1 MAKEFHMKGPK
12 KNGERKDVYFPS
24 KVDMVE
30 GLEEALESLGGGA
43 SSVGV
48 FVGATSVLSGAAGLV
63 PAPET
68 GDENKFLRGD
78 GSWATVSGG
87 SGGLIQIGV
96 IPSQAN
102 TVTYDGT
109 PQTCNWNDYDSV
121 KLAMDGDYEATEA
134 GDHIVGFTPQGNCIW
149 PDGTQDRKTA
159 TFRIDKAAGVLS
171 LSANSG
177 SVDAT
182 DSTSFTITTAG
193 DGAITVTSS
202 DTTIATV
209 NRNGNTVEITGVKAG
224 TTTITVSQAEGTNY
238 LAPAS
243 QTFAVTVNRKKITI
257 PTVTNTAK
265 TYTGSSQ
272 SPTVTNEPSSTVA
285 TCTGKSGTN
294 ANDYTLSYALKGTDV
309 YEWSDGTTAAKT
321 YPWSIAKAAG
331 NLTLSASSGNVD
343 KGGTGTFTI
352 TAAGDGTVSVT
363 SGNTS
368 VATVSKSGNTVTITG
383 VGAGTATIT
392 VSQAAGTNHTAPA
405 NKTYSVTVML
415 SSVLNNVSW
424 ADISAASKAGTGD
437 THWNIGDC
445 KEITLNGK
453 IGSQLTLTNQK
464 LCVFILDFNHAMNG
478 TAENNI
484 IWGGFKSALTDG
496 KDVGLVDAKY
506 NTSLT
511 DGTKC
516 FNMNHWG
523 NLNYG
528 GWKGS
533 DLRYDILGATST
545 QPSDYGKAHTTSDVG
560 YDATAATLSNPKA
573 DTLLAALP
581 SDLRNVMRLWT
592 RWVDAVGNSS
602 NVDAN
607 IKATVDAITLL
618 AEPEIFASRSWANE
632 FEKNHNTRMAYYE
645 NGNGT
650 IKKKHND
657 TASTVWWWE
666 CSPRYNGDGSFC
678 RVDTNGAANYHNANF
693 SRALAP
699 AFKT

>member
-1 MAKEFHMKGPK
+1 
-12 KNGERKDVYFPS
+12 
-24 KVDMVE
+24 
-30 GLEEALESLGGGA
+30 
-43 SSVGV
+43 
-48 FVGATSVLSGAAGLV
+48 
-63 PAPET
+63 
-68 GDENKFLRGD
+68 
-78 GSWATVSGG
+78 
-87 SGGLIQIGV
+87 
-96 IPSQAN
+96 
-102 TVTYDGT
+102 
-109 PQTCNWNDYDSV
+109 
-121 KLAMDGDYEATEA
+121 MDGEYKATNA
-134 GDHIVGFTPQGNCIW
+134 GVHTVGFTPQGNCVW
-149 PDGTQDRKTA
+149 TDGTQDRKTA
-159 TFRIDKAAGVLS
+159 PFTIDKAAGVLS

-177 SVDAT
+177 TIDAT
-182 DSTSFTITTAG
+182 DKTSFTITTAG

-202 DTTIATV
+202 DTSIATV

-224 TTTITVSQAEGTNY
+224 STTITVSQAEGSNH
-238 LAPAS
+238 LAPAN

-257 PTVTNTAK
+257 PTVTNTSK

-294 ANDYTLSYALKGTDV
+294 ADDYTLGYNLTDTDV
-309 YEWSDGTTAAKT
+309 YEWADGTTAAKT

-331 NLTLSASSGNVD
+331 SLSISSSSGNVD
-343 KGGTGTFTI
+343 KGSTGTFTI
-352 TAAGDGTVSVT
+352 TAAGDGVVSVT

-405 NKTYSVTVML
+405 NKTYTVTVML

-437 THWNIGDC
+437 TYWNVGDC

-484 IWGGFKSALTDG
+484 IWGGFKTALTDG
-496 KDVGLVDAKY
+496 VDVALVDAKY
-506 NTSLT
+506 NTNVM
-511 DGTKC
+511 DGTVC
-516 FNMNHWG
+516 FNMNHKSTTSAG
-523 NLNYG
+523 NGYYGTNYG
-528 GWKGS
+528 GWKGT

-545 QPSDYGKAHTTSDVG
+545 APSEYNQLKSTSNVG
-560 YDATAATLSNPKA
+560 YDATAATLTSPKA

-581 SDLRNVMRLWT
+581 SDLRNVIRLWT
-592 RWVDAVGNSS
+592 CWVDAVGNSS

-607 IKATVDAITLL
+607 IKSTVDAITLL
-618 AEPEIFASRSWANE
+618 AEPEIFASRSYANE
-632 FEKNHNTRMAYYE
+632 YEKNHNTRMAYYE

-650 IKKKHND
+650 IKKKHSD
-657 TASTVWWWE
+657 TASSCWWWE
-666 CSPRYNGDGSFC
+666 CSPYSGNDYNFC
-678 RVDTNGAANYHNANF
+678 GVDTYGGASGNF
-693 SRALAP
+693 AYTSFALAP

>member
-1 MAKEFHMKGPK
+1 M
-12 KNGERKDVYFPS
+12 
-24 KVDMVE
+24 
-30 GLEEALESLGGGA
+30 
-43 SSVGV
+43 
-48 FVGATSVLSGAAGLV
+48 
-63 PAPET
+63 
-68 GDENKFLRGD
+68 
-78 GSWATVSGG
+78 
-87 SGGLIQIGV
+87 
-96 IPSQAN
+96 
-102 TVTYDGT
+102 
-109 PQTCNWNDYDSV
+109 
-121 KLAMDGDYEATEA
+121 
-134 GDHIVGFTPQGNCIW
+134 
-149 PDGTQDRKTA
+149 
-159 TFRIDKAAGVLS
+159 
-171 LSANSG
+171 
-177 SVDAT
+177 
-182 DSTSFTITTAG
+182 
-193 DGAITVTSS
+193 
-202 DTTIATV
+202 
-209 NRNGNTVEITGVKAG
+209 KAG

-309 YEWSDGTTAAKT
+309 YEWADGTTAAKT

-331 NLTLSASSGNVD
+331 SLTLSASSGNVD

-368 VATVSKSGNTVTITG
+368 VATVNKSGNTVTITG

-424 ADISAASKAGTGD
+424 VDISAASKAGTGD
-437 THWNIGDC
+437 TYWNIGDC

-484 IWGGFKSALTDG
+484 IWGGFKTALTDG
-496 KDVGLVDAKY
+496 VDVALVDDKY
-506 NTSLT
+506 NTSPM
-511 DGTKC
+511 DGTIC
-516 FNMNHWG
+516 FNMNHKSTISSG
-523 NLNYG
+523 NGYYGTNYG
-528 GWKGS
+528 GWKGT
-533 DLRYDILGATST
+533 DLRYDVLGATST
-545 QPSDYGKAHTTSDVG
+545 APSEYNQLKSTANVG

-602 NVDAN
+602 NVDEN

-657 TASTVWWWE
+657 TASSVWWWE
-666 CSPRYNGDGSFC
+666 CSPYYSSNSSFC
-678 RVDTNGAANYHNANF
+678 YVTTIGSANGSDAF
-693 SRALAP
+693 GSSALAP